1 MKTAPRAS
9 LTTTGATNDH
19 AVPGISPPATT
30 ARHGTV
36 SSAPVRP
43 ATTARHGTV
52 SSAPVRPATTAPEE
66 ADGADRAVV
75 ILAVMLIGIVGCAA
89 LIGTAG
95 KAITEGTTGASQS
108 QQAEDDKIRL
118 PSPRR
123 NAMRIPMRSC
133 AGSLGFSTVLIL
145 GSGGH

>member
-1 MKTAPRAS
+1 M
-9 LTTTGATNDH
+9 TTPSTG
-19 AVPGISPPATT
+19 PYPQPPYGQPPQPPKKRT
-30 ARHGTV
+30 GLIV
-36 SSAPVRP
+36 LL
-43 ATTARHGTV
+43 
-52 SSAPVRPATTAPEE
+52 
-66 ADGADRAVV
+66 V

-95 KAITEGTTGASQS
+95 KAITEGTTGACSHS
-108 QQAEDDKIRL
+108 KPRTTKIRL

-123 NAMRIPMRSC
+123 NAMRILMRSC